1 MESKIMMFPFR
12 ATTVS
17 IWRNNYDW
25 VKTVICGYDVLTV
38 RTQDFF
44 TDHSSGLFQ
53 NQDGSCH
60 ELQFM
65 IWWES
70 LRLQDSA
77 LVDVGTGCFVM
88 CCDQLRCVWMF
99 VGNPLLQSI
108 KLMSTFPIVIN
119 VPVKVCSQLQ
129 PVNSSVRSNKT
140 FTLKACACLGWT
152 WTINIM
158 ALKAMSLVMDISV
171 MKLSCILES
180 WGLGWSN
187 ENMTAALEFE
197 IFYKITVKIDEM
209 FPFQF
214 WWQSQIK
221 HKIKGTDM

>member
-1 MESKIMMFPFR
+1 MICSLWFDEKVWDYKILSWLMWELVFVMES
-12 ATTVS
+12 
-17 IWRNNYDW
+17 
-25 VKTVICGYDVLTV
+25 
-38 RTQDFF
+38 
-44 TDHSSGLFQ
+44 
-53 NQDGSCH
+53 
-60 ELQFM
+60 
-65 IWWES
+65 
-70 LRLQDSA
+70 
-77 LVDVGTGCFVM
+77 
-88 CCDQLRCVWMF
+88 DQLCCWCVWMF

-119 VPVKVCSQLQ
+119 VPVRVCSQLQ
-129 PVNSSVRSNKT
+129 PVNTNIKQNIHFKGS
-140 FTLKACACLGWT
+140 CLVE
-152 WTINIM
+152 IM
-158 ALKAMSLVMDISV
+158 NYKYVLALKALSLMMDISV
-171 MKLSCILES
+171 WDVSCILES